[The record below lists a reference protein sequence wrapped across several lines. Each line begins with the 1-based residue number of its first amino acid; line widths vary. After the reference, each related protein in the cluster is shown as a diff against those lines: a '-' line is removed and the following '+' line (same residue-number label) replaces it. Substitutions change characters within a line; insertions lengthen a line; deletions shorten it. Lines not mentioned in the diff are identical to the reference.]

1 MAGTSLAVERKG
13 AILHGRFTQ
22 ARGVHSFSLSLLD
35 ELDDFLDRIEAD
47 ADIRAAI
54 VTAQGR
60 IFSLGTDM
68 TQIESGLAD
77 FRQFRHYLDRFNDVM
92 DRLERAPVPTIAA
105 INGLTRAGGIEIVLA
120 CDLAVIART
129 AQIGDVHSAQFAIPA
144 GGSTQRLPRRIG
156 LPRAKDLIW
165 SGRFL
170 DAREAV
176 DWGLCHELVDDE
188 ALIARAE
195 ALAATYIDK
204 PRQCLF
210 ESKTLINRSVT
221 MTIADG
227 VELEKQQFLHYV
239 QNYPYVRDAFE
250 AFRASKARRRSQP
263 TALSP
268 R

>member
-1 MAGTSLAVERKG
+1 MADTQLTTELKDN
-13 AILHGRFTQ
+13 ILYGRFTQ
-22 ARGVHSFSLSLLD
+22 PRGVHSFSLALLD
-35 ELDDFLDRIEAD
+35 QIDAFLGRIEQD
-47 ADIRAAI
+47 ETIRAAI
-54 VTAQGR
+54 ITAEGR

-68 TQIESGLAD
+68 TQIEKGLAD

-105 INGLTRAGGIEIVLA
+105 VNGLTRAGGIEIVLA
-120 CDLAVIART
+120 CDLSVIVHSAK
-129 AQIGDVHSAQFAIPA
+129 IGDVHSAQFAIPA

-170 DAREAV
+170 EAREAV
-176 DWGLCHELVDDE
+176 EWGLCHALADE
-188 ALIARAE
+188 DALLETAQ

-210 ESKTLINRSVT
+210 ESKSLINRSET
-221 MTIADG
+221 MSPHDG
-227 VELEKQQFLHYV
+227 IELEKQQFLHYV

-250 AFRASKARRRSQP
+250 AFRAGKA
-263 TALSP
+263 AA
-268 R
+268 